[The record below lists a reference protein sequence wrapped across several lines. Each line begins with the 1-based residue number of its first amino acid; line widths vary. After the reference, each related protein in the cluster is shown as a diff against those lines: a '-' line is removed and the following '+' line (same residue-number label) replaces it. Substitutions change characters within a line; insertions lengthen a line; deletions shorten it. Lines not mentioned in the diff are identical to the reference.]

1 MTERDLDDQRR
12 VLAVLAKAPFPM
24 KRRAIEYAAF
34 GITGHMA
41 ERTVSAL
48 FALMKDG
55 YVVDAY
61 DPNTAQFHRC
71 YKATDKGREQ
81 SPGFEVFHPTGAS

>member
-1 MTERDLDDQRR
+1 MSPRDIEDQRA
-12 VLAVLAKAPFPM
+12 VLAVLAKASFPM

-34 GITGHMA
+34 GVTGYMA
-41 ERTVSAL
+41 ERTVTAL

-61 DPNTAQFHRC
+61 DPSTAQFHRC
-71 YKATDKGREQ
+71 YKATELGRER
-81 SPGFEVFHPTGAS
+81 SPGFQAFHPSGAS